1 METEIVTLNDG
12 LEYVIVD
19 EISSNGNVY
28 VYLSNV
34 DNPDKFC
41 IRKKIYN
48 NELHLLNL
56 PYWTNLGN
64 KWPWTMQVLTLQPT

>member
-1 METEIVTLNDG
+1 MEKEIVTLNDG

-48 NELHLLNL
+48 NELHLLVGLDNDEEFDFAL
-56 PYWTNLGN
+56 KLYSKNI
-64 KWPWTMQVLTLQPT
+64 